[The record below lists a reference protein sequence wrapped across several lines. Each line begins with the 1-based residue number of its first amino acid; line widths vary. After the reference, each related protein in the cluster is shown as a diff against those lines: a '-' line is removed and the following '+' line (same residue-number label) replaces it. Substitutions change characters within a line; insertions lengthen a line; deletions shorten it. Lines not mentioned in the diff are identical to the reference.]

1 MRLVHVSRTPS
12 TRLLRA
18 CALFGVRL
26 ARQRASPRARDTSL
40 AASQLLATLGPG
52 HIGLLVGP
60 SGGGKTTLLRACR
73 AQLVAQHI
81 RTAYF
86 SRPPLGTR
94 RALIDSVPGAM
105 HKALSDL
112 AQAGLADATLLARC
126 TRELSEG
133 QRWRWALARML
144 RARPQW
150 LLVDEFVS
158 TLDRPAA
165 RGVCRALRRWSTSTG
180 CRVIVATAHDDVR
193 AWLEPDV
200 VSVQDLDLPP
210 RMEVRDGL

>member
-1 MRLVHVSRTPS
+1 MRLVHVSRAPTS
-12 TRLLRA
+12 RLLRA
-18 CALFGVRL
+18 CALFGMRVVRD
-26 ARQRASPRARDTSL
+26 RSHPRSRDTGL
-40 AASQLLATLGPG
+40 AADQLLATLGPG
-52 HIGLLVGP
+52 HIALLLGP

-73 AQLVAQHI
+73 ARLVSRHE

-86 SRPPLGTR
+86 SRPPRGTR

-112 AQAGLADATLLARC
+112 AHAGLADATLLARC

-144 RARPQW
+144 RAHPKY
-150 LLVDEFVS
+150 LLIDEFVS

-165 RGVCRALRRWSTSTG
+165 RGVCRALRRWAANTG
-180 CRVIVATAHDDVR
+180 CRVIVATAHHDVQ
-193 AWLEPDV
+193 AWLEPDMV
-200 VSVQDLDLPP
+200 VVQALDAPP
-210 RMEVRDGL
+210 RVEVRDGL

>member
-1 MRLVHVSRTPS
+1 MRLVNVSCTPS
-12 TRLLRA
+12 SRLLRA

-26 ARQRASPRARDTSL
+26 VRERASPRSRETKL
-40 AASQLLATLGPG
+40 AATQLLSILGPG

-73 AQLVAQHI
+73 ARLVARHE
-81 RTAYF
+81 RAAYF

-94 RALIDSVPGAM
+94 RVLIDSVPGAV
-105 HKALSDL
+105 HKALGNL

-144 RARPQW
+144 RAQSQW
-150 LLVDEFVS
+150 LLIDEFVS

-165 RGVCRALRRWSTSTG
+165 RGVCRALRRWATSTG
-180 CRVIVATAHDDVR
+180 CRVIVATAHEDVR
-193 AWLEPDV
+193 AWLEPDAV
-200 VSVQDLDLPP
+200 VHQELDAPP